1 MNLVADESVD
11 RPIVVALRREGHE
24 VIYIAELDPGIND
37 QTVLAISS
45 EKKAPLLTADK
56 DFGELVFR
64 QRLLHHG
71 VILLRLA
78 GQSLDIKSA
87 LIVDFVKNHASE
99 LAGGF
104 AVITAQSA
112 RIRRV

>member
-1 MNLVADESVD
+1 MNLVADESID
-11 RPIVVALRREGHE
+11 RNIVLALRREGHQ
-24 VIYIAELDPGIND
+24 VAYIAELNPGVTD
-37 QTVLAISS
+37 HHVLSLSS
-45 EKKAPLLTADK
+45 EQKAALLTADK

-78 GQSLDIKSA
+78 GQPADIKSA
-87 LIVDFVKNHASE
+87 LVVEFVKTHAPG

-104 AVITAQSA
+104 AVVTEKSS